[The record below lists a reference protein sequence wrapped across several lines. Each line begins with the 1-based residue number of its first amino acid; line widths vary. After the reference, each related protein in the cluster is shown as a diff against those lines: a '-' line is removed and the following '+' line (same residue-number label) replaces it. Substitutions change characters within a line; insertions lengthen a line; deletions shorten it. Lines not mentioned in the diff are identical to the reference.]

1 MAIKTKKASEWLSAY
16 GSGILFTA
24 ANGAAI
30 ANASK
35 ASLFTAANG
44 AAIAKASQAQMLE
57 YMNSNLRPLQDGV
70 YIGKQQREDWGNY
83 FRIEPWQTT
92 QIGIAKADAD
102 AIVIQY
108 GGYRLGISLDEPAAL
123 SWGSKNTAESI
134 GYRQSSDLNTF
145 DGLARTNAIM
155 KSTFYKDDDP
165 ATYAV
170 AYAHAYHKGHTGDPG
185 GDTEIAAGS
194 WYLPTMGDLAL
205 IHQHF
210 ETINL
215 ALQRIKNAGKQS
227 VSLLQRMYYWSCMEL
242 SGQNAWGL
250 NFSNGIRGGNGK
262 LTNKYHVR
270 PVTAF

>member
-1 MAIKTKKASEWLSAY
+1 MAIKTKKASEW
-16 GSGILFTA
+16 I
-24 ANGAAI
+24 
-30 ANASK
+30 
-35 ASLFTAANG
+35 AANG

-57 YMNSNLRPLQDGV
+57 YVKNNLTPLQDGV
-70 YIGKQQREDWGNY
+70 YIGKQQRESWGNY

-123 SWGSKNTAESI
+123 SWGSKADSGANGTTASI
-134 GYRQSSDLNTF
+134 GYQQSSDLNTF

-155 KSTFYKDDDP
+155 KSTFFKDDDP

-170 AYAHAYHKGHTGDPG
+170 AYAHAYKKGHTGDPG
-185 GDTEIAAGS
+185 GDTEIKAGS

-227 VSLLQRMYYWSCMEL
+227 VSLLQRAGYWSCMEQ
-242 SGQNAWGL
+242 SGSYAWHL
-250 NFSNGIRGGNGK
+250 LFSTGSRGNYNKLTGK
-262 LTNKYHVR
+262 LHVR